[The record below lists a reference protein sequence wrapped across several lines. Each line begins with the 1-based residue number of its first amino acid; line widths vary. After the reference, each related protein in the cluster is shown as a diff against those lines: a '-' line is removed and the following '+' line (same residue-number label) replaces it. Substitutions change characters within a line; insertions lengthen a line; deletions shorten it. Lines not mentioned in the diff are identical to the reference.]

1 MRFIQPQL
9 FYLVLPVLL
18 AVIVLAV
25 YASHCRK
32 QKVRAL
38 LGNGDTD
45 PAAVKLSPPRR
56 RFRIFLLLLTMLF
69 LIAAAAR
76 PFWSSQLVP
85 FEPRGRDL
93 MVIFD
98 VSKSML
104 ATDIAPSRLEHAKFL
119 LRQLVESAPNDR
131 FGLVAFAGK
140 AYLACPLTSDSLA
153 FTQYIDELNTD
164 TVPLG
169 GTNLEAALRVAE
181 QAFKAA
187 AGGNRGILLFTD
199 GDELA
204 GNSAALVDEL
214 RKRQIPLFIVGL
226 GDPEVGAPVPEA
238 DGTLKR
244 DASGQL
250 ITSKLAE
257 TSLKKLA
264 GETGGIY
271 VRSTV
276 TDTGLAVIENR
287 IKRLDTAE
295 QQGAQRTLPIEK
307 FPLALIAAAICLV
320 LYFLLSERPLE
331 YRFSRPKS
339 AALLLL
345 PAMLFLLAGAA
356 APEKPE
362 TAPTQQPKEI
372 PVEPEPPSDPAELY
386 NLARERQIAGDEKA
400 ANLYETVIR
409 DAADRPDLQT
419 RSLYNLG
426 TGEHRNARTIAQQ
439 AVAKVKAQQLDP
451 ALEELKKAE
460 GRLKSA
466 EELYV
471 RSLEIPQLQNA
482 VPEAS
487 NNLQQLADDRKKIE
501 ELKKKIEELKKLQQ
515 QAQQQT
521 QQAQQQ
527 NQKDQQKQDQK
538 DQQKQDQQQGQ
549 DQKDQQKQ
557 DQQQGQQGQDQ
568 KDQQKQDQQ
577 QGQDQKDQQKQG
589 QQGQDQK
596 DQQKQD
602 QQQGQQGQDQKDQQ
616 KQDQQQGQQGQ
627 DQKDQQKQDQQQKSG
642 ENALDQ
648 ARKSAEEL
656 KNKADELQQ
665 QNLSKQA
672 EQARQELDK
681 AKESREQQKFD
692 EAQKHLEE
700 AMKALGGSQG
710 QDQKDQQSKDQK
722 DQQGKDQKDQQQGKD
737 QKDQQQQGKEGRQDQ
752 KEQQGE
758 EAKPEDGKMDE
769 KTAEQ
774 LLQMMADEEKG
785 LRDAIK
791 QHQRSRQPRVE
802 KDW

>member
-56 RFRIFLLLLTMLF
+56 RFRIFLLLMTMLF
-69 LIAAAAR
+69 LIVAAAR

-204 GNSAALVDEL
+204 GNSAALVNEL

-362 TAPTQQPKEI
+362 TALAQQPKEI

-471 RSLEIPQLQNA
+471 RSLEIPQLQNS

-538 DQQKQDQQQGQ
+538 DQQKQDQKDQQKQ

-577 QGQDQKDQQKQG
+577 QG

-737 QKDQQQQGKEGRQDQ
+737 QKDQQQQGKEGQQDQ

>member
-204 GNSAALVDEL
+204 GNSAALVNEL

-362 TAPTQQPKEI
+362 TAPAQQPKEI

-538 DQQKQDQQQGQ
+538 DQQKQDQKDQQKQDQQQGQ

-568 KDQQKQDQQ
+568 KDQQKQDQ
-577 QGQDQKDQQKQG
+577 
-589 QQGQDQK
+589 
-596 DQQKQD
+596 
-602 QQQGQQGQDQKDQQ
+602 
-616 KQDQQQGQQGQ
+616 QQGQ

-672 EQARQELDK
+672 EQASQELDK

>member
-38 LGNGDTD
+38 LGNGATD

-56 RFRIFLLLLTMLF
+56 RFRIFLLLMTMLF
-69 LIAAAAR
+69 LIVAAAR

-169 GTNLEAALRVAE
+169 GTNLEAGLRVAE

-204 GNSAALVDEL
+204 GNSAALVNEL

-362 TAPTQQPKEI
+362 TAPAQQPKEI

-538 DQQKQDQQQGQ
+538 DQQKQDQKDQQKQDQKDQQKQDQKDQQKQDQQQDQQGQ

-568 KDQQKQDQQ
+568 KDQQKQDQ
-577 QGQDQKDQQKQG
+577 
-589 QQGQDQK
+589 
-596 DQQKQD
+596 
-602 QQQGQQGQDQKDQQ
+602 
-616 KQDQQQGQQGQ
+616 QQGQ

-737 QKDQQQQGKEGRQDQ
+737 QKDQQQQGKEGQQDQ

>member
-204 GNSAALVDEL
+204 GNSAALVNEL

-264 GETGGIY
+264 GETGGVY

-362 TAPTQQPKEI
+362 TAPAQQPKEI

-549 DQKDQQKQ
+549 
-557 DQQQGQQGQDQ
+557 QGQDQ
-568 KDQQKQDQQ
+568 KDQQKQDQ
-577 QGQDQKDQQKQG
+577 

-616 KQDQQQGQQGQ
+616 KQDQQQGQ

-722 DQQGKDQKDQQQGKD
+722 DQQGKDQKDQQGKD
-737 QKDQQQQGKEGRQDQ
+737 QKDQQQQGKEGQQDQ

>member
-18 AVIVLAV
+18 AVSVLAV

-204 GNSAALVDEL
+204 GNSAALVNEL

-362 TAPTQQPKEI
+362 TAPAQQPKEI

-549 DQKDQQKQ
+549 
-557 DQQQGQQGQDQ
+557 QGQDQ
-568 KDQQKQDQQ
+568 KDQQKQDQ
-577 QGQDQKDQQKQG
+577 
-589 QQGQDQK
+589 
-596 DQQKQD
+596 
-602 QQQGQQGQDQKDQQ
+602 
-616 KQDQQQGQQGQ
+616 QQGQ

>member
-362 TAPTQQPKEI
+362 TAPAQQPKEI

-538 DQQKQDQQQGQ
+538 DQQKQDQ
-549 DQKDQQKQ
+549 
-557 DQQQGQQGQDQ
+557 
-568 KDQQKQDQQ
+568 
-577 QGQDQKDQQKQG
+577 
-589 QQGQDQK
+589 
-596 DQQKQD
+596 
-602 QQQGQQGQDQKDQQ
+602 
-616 KQDQQQGQQGQ
+616 
-627 DQKDQQKQDQQQKSG
+627 KDQQKQDQQQKSG

-672 EQARQELDK
+672 EQASQELDK

>member
-169 GTNLEAALRVAE
+169 GTNLEAGLRVAE

-204 GNSAALVDEL
+204 GNSAALVNEL

-362 TAPTQQPKEI
+362 TAPAQQPKEI

-538 DQQKQDQQQGQ
+538 DQQKQDQ
-549 DQKDQQKQ
+549 
-557 DQQQGQQGQDQ
+557 
-568 KDQQKQDQQ
+568 
-577 QGQDQKDQQKQG
+577 
-589 QQGQDQK
+589 K

-722 DQQGKDQKDQQQGKD
+722 DQQGKDQKDQQQ
-737 QKDQQQQGKEGRQDQ
+737 QGKEGQQDQ

-774 LLQMMADEEKG
+774 LLQIMADEEKG

>member
-204 GNSAALVDEL
+204 GNSAALVNEL

-264 GETGGIY
+264 GETGGVY

-362 TAPTQQPKEI
+362 TAPAQQPKEI

-549 DQKDQQKQ
+549 
-557 DQQQGQQGQDQ
+557 QGQDQ
-568 KDQQKQDQQ
+568 KDQQKQDQ
-577 QGQDQKDQQKQG
+577 

-616 KQDQQQGQQGQ
+616 KQDQQQGQ

-722 DQQGKDQKDQQQGKD
+722 DQQGKDQKDQQQ
-737 QKDQQQQGKEGRQDQ
+737 QGKEGQQDQ

>member
-362 TAPTQQPKEI
+362 TAPAQQPKEI

-538 DQQKQDQQQGQ
+538 DQQKQGQQGQ

-577 QGQDQKDQQKQG
+577 QGQDQKDQQKQ
-589 QQGQDQK
+589 
-596 DQQKQD
+596 D

-616 KQDQQQGQQGQ
+616 KQDQQQGQ

-672 EQARQELDK
+672 EQASQELDK

-737 QKDQQQQGKEGRQDQ
+737 QKDQQQQGEEGQQDQ

>member
-56 RFRIFLLLLTMLF
+56 RFRIFLLLMTMLF
-69 LIAAAAR
+69 LIVAAAR

-204 GNSAALVDEL
+204 GNSAALVNEL

-362 TAPTQQPKEI
+362 TAPAQQPKEI

-538 DQQKQDQQQGQ
+538 DQQKQDQQQAQ
-549 DQKDQQKQ
+549 QQNQKDQQK
-557 DQQQGQQGQDQ
+557 QDQ

-577 QGQDQKDQQKQG
+577 QGQDQKDQQKQDQ

-616 KQDQQQGQQGQ
+616 KQDQQQGQ

-672 EQARQELDK
+672 EQASQELDK

>member
-345 PAMLFLLAGAA
+345 PALLFLLAGAA

-362 TAPTQQPKEI
+362 TAPAQQPKEI

-527 NQKDQQKQDQK
+527 NQKDQQKQDQ
-538 DQQKQDQQQGQ
+538 Q
-549 DQKDQQKQ
+549 
-557 DQQQGQQGQDQ
+557 
-568 KDQQKQDQQ
+568 
-577 QGQDQKDQQKQG
+577 QG

-710 QDQKDQQSKDQK
+710 QDQKDQQ
-722 DQQGKDQKDQQQGKD
+722 GKDQKDQQQGKD
-737 QKDQQQQGKEGRQDQ
+737 QKDQQQQGKEGQQDQ

>member
-362 TAPTQQPKEI
+362 TAPAQQPKEI

-549 DQKDQQKQ
+549 
-557 DQQQGQQGQDQ
+557 QGQDQ
-568 KDQQKQDQQ
+568 KDQQKQDQ
-577 QGQDQKDQQKQG
+577 
-589 QQGQDQK
+589 
-596 DQQKQD
+596 
-602 QQQGQQGQDQKDQQ
+602 
-616 KQDQQQGQQGQ
+616 QQGQ

-672 EQARQELDK
+672 EQASQELDK

>member
-204 GNSAALVDEL
+204 GNSAALVNEL

-345 PAMLFLLAGAA
+345 PALLFLLAGAA

-362 TAPTQQPKEI
+362 TAPAQQPKEI

-527 NQKDQQKQDQK
+527 NQKDQQKQDQ
-538 DQQKQDQQQGQ
+538 QQGQQGQ

-577 QGQDQKDQQKQG
+577 QGQDQKDQQKQ
-589 QQGQDQK
+589 DQ
-596 DQQKQD
+596 
-602 QQQGQQGQDQKDQQ
+602 
-616 KQDQQQGQQGQ
+616 QQGQ

-769 KTAEQ
+769 ETAEQ

>member
-204 GNSAALVDEL
+204 GNSAALVNEL

-264 GETGGIY
+264 GETGGVY

-362 TAPTQQPKEI
+362 TAPAQQPKEI

-549 DQKDQQKQ
+549 
-557 DQQQGQQGQDQ
+557 QGQDQ

-577 QGQDQKDQQKQG
+577 QGQDQKDQQKQDQ

-616 KQDQQQGQQGQ
+616 KQDQQQGQ

-722 DQQGKDQKDQQQGKD
+722 DQQGKDQKDQQGKD
-737 QKDQQQQGKEGRQDQ
+737 QKDQQQQGKEGQQDQ

>member
-204 GNSAALVDEL
+204 GNSAALVNEL

-362 TAPTQQPKEI
+362 TAPAQQPKEI

-557 DQQQGQQGQDQ
+557 DQDQ
-568 KDQQKQDQQ
+568 KDQQKQDQ
-577 QGQDQKDQQKQG
+577 

-737 QKDQQQQGKEGRQDQ
+737 QKDQQQQGKEGQQDQ

>member
-264 GETGGIY
+264 GETGGVY

-362 TAPTQQPKEI
+362 TAPAQQPKEI

-527 NQKDQQKQDQK
+527 NQKDQQKQDQ
-538 DQQKQDQQQGQ
+538 
-549 DQKDQQKQ
+549 
-557 DQQQGQQGQDQ
+557 QQGQQGQDQ

-577 QGQDQKDQQKQG
+577 QGQDQKDQQKQ
-589 QQGQDQK
+589 DQ
-596 DQQKQD
+596 
-602 QQQGQQGQDQKDQQ
+602 QQGQDQKDQQ

-710 QDQKDQQSKDQK
+710 QDPKDQQSKDQK

-737 QKDQQQQGKEGRQDQ
+737 QKDQQQQGEEGQQDQ

>member
-226 GDPEVGAPVPEA
+226 GDPEVGSPVPEA

-264 GETGGIY
+264 GETGGVY

-362 TAPTQQPKEI
+362 TAPAQQPKEI

-527 NQKDQQKQDQK
+527 NQKDQQKQDQ
-538 DQQKQDQQQGQ
+538 Q
-549 DQKDQQKQ
+549 
-557 DQQQGQQGQDQ
+557 
-568 KDQQKQDQQ
+568 
-577 QGQDQKDQQKQG
+577 QG

-616 KQDQQQGQQGQ
+616 KQDQQQGQ

>member
-204 GNSAALVDEL
+204 GNSAALVNEL

-362 TAPTQQPKEI
+362 TAPAQQPKEI

-549 DQKDQQKQ
+549 QGQDQKDQQKQ

-577 QGQDQKDQQKQG
+577 QGQDQKDQQKQ
-589 QQGQDQK
+589 
-596 DQQKQD
+596 D

-616 KQDQQQGQQGQ
+616 KQDQQQGQ

>member
-362 TAPTQQPKEI
+362 TAPAQQPKEI

-538 DQQKQDQQQGQ
+538 DQQKQGQQGQDQKDQQKQDQQQGQ

-568 KDQQKQDQQ
+568 KDQQKQDQ
-577 QGQDQKDQQKQG
+577 
-589 QQGQDQK
+589 
-596 DQQKQD
+596 
-602 QQQGQQGQDQKDQQ
+602 
-616 KQDQQQGQQGQ
+616 QQGQ

-737 QKDQQQQGKEGRQDQ
+737 QKDQQQQGEEGQQDQ

>member
-38 LGNGDTD
+38 LGSGGTD
-45 PAAVKLSPPRR
+45 PAAVKLSPARR
-56 RFRIFLLLLTMLF
+56 RFRIFLLLLAMFF

-226 GDPEVGAPVPEA
+226 GDPEIGAPVPEA

-264 GETGGIY
+264 GETGGVY

-295 QQGAQRTLPIEK
+295 LQGAQRTLPVEK
-307 FPLALIAAAICLV
+307 FPLALIAAAVCLI

-331 YRFSRPKS
+331 YRFSRPKLT
-339 AALLLL
+339 ALLLT
-345 PAMLFLLAGAA
+345 AMLFLLTGAA
-356 APEKPE
+356 APEKTE
-362 TAPTQQPKEI
+362 TVPAQQPKEI
-372 PVEPEPPSDPAELY
+372 PVEPETPSDPAELY

-460 GRLKSA
+460 SRLRSA

-487 NNLQQLADDRKKIE
+487 SNLQQLADDRKKIE

-515 QAQQQT
+515 QARQQT

-527 NQKDQQKQDQK
+527 NQKDQQGQDQK
-538 DQQKQDQQQGQ
+538 DQPKQ
-549 DQKDQQKQ
+549 DQQKQ

-568 KDQQKQDQQ
+568 QNQSKQ
-577 QGQDQKDQQKQG
+577 
-589 QQGQDQK
+589 

-602 QQQGQQGQDQKDQQ
+602 QQQGQQGQNQHN
-616 KQDQQQGQQGQ
+616 
-627 DQKDQQKQDQQQKSG
+627 QQQKSG

-681 AKESREQQKFD
+681 AEESREQQKFD

-710 QDQKDQQSKDQK
+710 QDQKDQQ
-722 DQQGKDQKDQQQGKD
+722 GKDQKDQQQGKD
-737 QKDQQQQGKEGRQDQ
+737 QKDQQSPEGRQDQ

>member
-204 GNSAALVDEL
+204 GNSAALVNEL

-264 GETGGIY
+264 GETGGVY

-362 TAPTQQPKEI
+362 TAPAQQPKEI

-527 NQKDQQKQDQK
+527 NQKDQQKQDQ
-538 DQQKQDQQQGQ
+538 
-549 DQKDQQKQ
+549 
-557 DQQQGQQGQDQ
+557 QQGQQGQDQ

-577 QGQDQKDQQKQG
+577 QGQDQKDQQKQ
-589 QQGQDQK
+589 DQ
-596 DQQKQD
+596 
-602 QQQGQQGQDQKDQQ
+602 QQGQDQKDQQ

-722 DQQGKDQKDQQQGKD
+722 DQQGKDQKDQQQ
-737 QKDQQQQGKEGRQDQ
+737 QGKEGQQDQ

>member
-18 AVIVLAV
+18 AVSVLAV

-204 GNSAALVDEL
+204 GNSAALVNEL

-362 TAPTQQPKEI
+362 TAPAQQPKEI

-549 DQKDQQKQ
+549 DQKDQHKQ
-557 DQQQGQQGQDQ
+557 DQ
-568 KDQQKQDQQ
+568 
-577 QGQDQKDQQKQG
+577 

-616 KQDQQQGQQGQ
+616 KQDQQQGQ

-722 DQQGKDQKDQQQGKD
+722 DQQGKDQKDQQQ
-737 QKDQQQQGKEGRQDQ
+737 QGKEGQQDQ

>member
-169 GTNLEAALRVAE
+169 GTNLEAGLRVAE

-204 GNSAALVDEL
+204 GNSAALVNEL

-362 TAPTQQPKEI
+362 TAPAQQPKEI

-538 DQQKQDQQQGQ
+538 DQQKQDQ
-549 DQKDQQKQ
+549 KDQQK
-557 DQQQGQQGQDQ
+557 
-568 KDQQKQDQQ
+568 
-577 QGQDQKDQQKQG
+577 
-589 QQGQDQK
+589 QDQK

-710 QDQKDQQSKDQK
+710 QDQKDQQ
-722 DQQGKDQKDQQQGKD
+722 GKDQKDQQQGKD
-737 QKDQQQQGKEGRQDQ
+737 QKDQQQQGKEGQQDQ

-774 LLQMMADEEKG
+774 LLQIMADEEKG

>member
-56 RFRIFLLLLTMLF
+56 RFRIFLLLMTMLF
-69 LIAAAAR
+69 LIVAAAR

-204 GNSAALVDEL
+204 GNSAALVNEL

-264 GETGGIY
+264 GETGGVY

-362 TAPTQQPKEI
+362 TAPAQQPKEI

-549 DQKDQQKQ
+549 
-557 DQQQGQQGQDQ
+557 QGQDQ
-568 KDQQKQDQQ
+568 KDQQKQDQ
-577 QGQDQKDQQKQG
+577 
-589 QQGQDQK
+589 
-596 DQQKQD
+596 
-602 QQQGQQGQDQKDQQ
+602 
-616 KQDQQQGQQGQ
+616 QQGQ

-672 EQARQELDK
+672 EQASQELDK

-737 QKDQQQQGKEGRQDQ
+737 QKDQQQQGKEGQQDQ

>member
-169 GTNLEAALRVAE
+169 GTNLDAALRVAE

-204 GNSAALVDEL
+204 GNSAALVNEL

-362 TAPTQQPKEI
+362 TAPAQQPKEI

-549 DQKDQQKQ
+549 QGQDQKDQQK
-557 DQQQGQQGQDQ
+557 QDQ

-577 QGQDQKDQQKQG
+577 QGQDQKDQQKQDQ

-616 KQDQQQGQQGQ
+616 KQDQQQGQ

-672 EQARQELDK
+672 EQASQELDK

>member
-69 LIAAAAR
+69 LIAVAAR

-204 GNSAALVDEL
+204 GNSAALVNEL

-264 GETGGIY
+264 GETGGVY

-362 TAPTQQPKEI
+362 TAPAQQPKEI

-527 NQKDQQKQDQK
+527 NQKDQQKQDQ
-538 DQQKQDQQQGQ
+538 
-549 DQKDQQKQ
+549 
-557 DQQQGQQGQDQ
+557 QQGQQGQDQ

-577 QGQDQKDQQKQG
+577 QGQDQKDQQKQ
-589 QQGQDQK
+589 DQ
-596 DQQKQD
+596 
-602 QQQGQQGQDQKDQQ
+602 QQGQDQKDQQ

-710 QDQKDQQSKDQK
+710 QDPKDQQSKDQK

-737 QKDQQQQGKEGRQDQ
+737 QKDQQQQGEEGQQDQ

>member
-204 GNSAALVDEL
+204 GNSAALVNEL

-345 PAMLFLLAGAA
+345 PALLFLLAGAA

-362 TAPTQQPKEI
+362 TAPAQQPKEI

-538 DQQKQDQQQGQ
+538 DQQKQDQQQ
-549 DQKDQQKQ
+549 
-557 DQQQGQQGQDQ
+557 
-568 KDQQKQDQQ
+568 
-577 QGQDQKDQQKQG
+577 
-589 QQGQDQK
+589 
-596 DQQKQD
+596 
-602 QQQGQQGQDQKDQQ
+602 
-616 KQDQQQGQQGQ
+616 
-627 DQKDQQKQDQQQKSG
+627 KSG

-737 QKDQQQQGKEGRQDQ
+737 QKDQQQQGKEGQQDQ

-769 KTAEQ
+769 ETAEQ

>member
-226 GDPEVGAPVPEA
+226 GDPEVGSPVPEA

-264 GETGGIY
+264 GETGGVY

-362 TAPTQQPKEI
+362 TAPAQQPKEI

-527 NQKDQQKQDQK
+527 NQKDQQQ
-538 DQQKQDQQQGQ
+538 QDQQ
-549 DQKDQQKQ
+549 
-557 DQQQGQQGQDQ
+557 
-568 KDQQKQDQQ
+568 
-577 QGQDQKDQQKQG
+577 QG

-616 KQDQQQGQQGQ
+616 KQDQQQGQQGQDQKDQQKQDQQQGQ

-722 DQQGKDQKDQQQGKD
+722 DQQGKDQKDQQQ
-737 QKDQQQQGKEGRQDQ
+737 QGKEGQQDQ

>member
-345 PAMLFLLAGAA
+345 PALLFLLAGAA

-362 TAPTQQPKEI
+362 TAPAQQPKEI

-527 NQKDQQKQDQK
+527 NQKDQQKQDQ
-538 DQQKQDQQQGQ
+538 
-549 DQKDQQKQ
+549 
-557 DQQQGQQGQDQ
+557 QQGQQGQDQ
-568 KDQQKQDQQ
+568 KDQQKQDQ
-577 QGQDQKDQQKQG
+577 
-589 QQGQDQK
+589 
-596 DQQKQD
+596 
-602 QQQGQQGQDQKDQQ
+602 
-616 KQDQQQGQQGQ
+616 QQGQ

-722 DQQGKDQKDQQQGKD
+722 DQQGKDQKDQQQ
-737 QKDQQQQGKEGRQDQ
+737 QGKEGQQDQ

>member
-204 GNSAALVDEL
+204 GNSAALVNEL

-345 PAMLFLLAGAA
+345 PALLFLLAGAA

-362 TAPTQQPKEI
+362 TAPAQQPKEI

-577 QGQDQKDQQKQG
+577 QGQDQKDQQKQ
-589 QQGQDQK
+589 
-596 DQQKQD
+596 
-602 QQQGQQGQDQKDQQ
+602 
-616 KQDQQQGQQGQ
+616 
-627 DQKDQQKQDQQQKSG
+627 DQQQKSG

-737 QKDQQQQGKEGRQDQ
+737 QKDQQQQGKEGQQDQ

>member
-204 GNSAALVDEL
+204 GNSAALVNEL

-264 GETGGIY
+264 GETGGVY

-362 TAPTQQPKEI
+362 TAPAQQPKEI

-549 DQKDQQKQ
+549 
-557 DQQQGQQGQDQ
+557 QGQDQ
-568 KDQQKQDQQ
+568 KDQQKQDQ
-577 QGQDQKDQQKQG
+577 

-616 KQDQQQGQQGQ
+616 KQDQQQGQ

-737 QKDQQQQGKEGRQDQ
+737 QKDQQQQGKEGQQDQ

>member
-169 GTNLEAALRVAE
+169 GTNLEAGLRVAE

-204 GNSAALVDEL
+204 GNSAALVNEL

-362 TAPTQQPKEI
+362 TAPAQQPKEI

-549 DQKDQQKQ
+549 
-557 DQQQGQQGQDQ
+557 
-568 KDQQKQDQQ
+568 
-577 QGQDQKDQQKQG
+577 
-589 QQGQDQK
+589 
-596 DQQKQD
+596 
-602 QQQGQQGQDQKDQQ
+602 QGQDQKDQQ

-710 QDQKDQQSKDQK
+710 QDQKDQQ
-722 DQQGKDQKDQQQGKD
+722 GKDQKDQQQGKD
-737 QKDQQQQGKEGRQDQ
+737 QKDQQQQGKEGQQDQ

-774 LLQMMADEEKG
+774 LLQIMADEEKG

>member
-204 GNSAALVDEL
+204 GNSAALVNEL

-362 TAPTQQPKEI
+362 TAPPQQPKEI

-538 DQQKQDQQQGQ
+538 DQQKQDQKDQQKQDQQQGQDQKDQQKQGQ

-577 QGQDQKDQQKQG
+577 QGQDQKD
-589 QQGQDQK
+589 
-596 DQQKQD
+596 
-602 QQQGQQGQDQKDQQ
+602 QQGQDQKDQQ

-722 DQQGKDQKDQQQGKD
+722 DQQGKDQKDQQQ
-737 QKDQQQQGKEGRQDQ
+737 QGKEGQQDQ

>member
-226 GDPEVGAPVPEA
+226 GDPEVGSPVPEA

-264 GETGGIY
+264 GETGGVY

-362 TAPTQQPKEI
+362 TAPAQQPKEI

-527 NQKDQQKQDQK
+527 NQKDQQKQDQ
-538 DQQKQDQQQGQ
+538 
-549 DQKDQQKQ
+549 
-557 DQQQGQQGQDQ
+557 
-568 KDQQKQDQQ
+568 
-577 QGQDQKDQQKQG
+577 
-589 QQGQDQK
+589 
-596 DQQKQD
+596 
-602 QQQGQQGQDQKDQQ
+602 
-616 KQDQQQGQQGQ
+616 QQGQ

>member
-362 TAPTQQPKEI
+362 TAPAQQPKEI

-527 NQKDQQKQDQK
+527 NQKDQQKQDQ
-538 DQQKQDQQQGQ
+538 Q
-549 DQKDQQKQ
+549 
-557 DQQQGQQGQDQ
+557 
-568 KDQQKQDQQ
+568 
-577 QGQDQKDQQKQG
+577 QG

-672 EQARQELDK
+672 EQASQELDK

-737 QKDQQQQGKEGRQDQ
+737 QKDQQQQGKEGQQDQ
-752 KEQQGE
+752 K
-758 EAKPEDGKMDE
+758 AKPEDGKMDE

>member
-187 AGGNRGILLFTD
+187 AGGNRGLLLFTD

-204 GNSAALVDEL
+204 GNSAALVNEL

-345 PAMLFLLAGAA
+345 PALLFLLAGAA

-362 TAPTQQPKEI
+362 TAPAQQPKEI

-549 DQKDQQKQ
+549 
-557 DQQQGQQGQDQ
+557 QGQDQ
-568 KDQQKQDQQ
+568 KDQQKQDQ
-577 QGQDQKDQQKQG
+577 

-616 KQDQQQGQQGQ
+616 KQDQQQGQ

-737 QKDQQQQGKEGRQDQ
+737 QKDQQQQGKEGQQDQ

>member
-362 TAPTQQPKEI
+362 TAPAQQPKEI

-527 NQKDQQKQDQK
+527 NQKDQQK
-538 DQQKQDQQQGQ
+538 
-549 DQKDQQKQ
+549 
-557 DQQQGQQGQDQ
+557 
-568 KDQQKQDQQ
+568 
-577 QGQDQKDQQKQG
+577 
-589 QQGQDQK
+589 QDQK

>member
-362 TAPTQQPKEI
+362 TAPAQQPKEI

-538 DQQKQDQQQGQ
+538 DQQKQDQQQDQ

-577 QGQDQKDQQKQG
+577 QGQDQKDQQKQ
-589 QQGQDQK
+589 
-596 DQQKQD
+596 D

-616 KQDQQQGQQGQ
+616 KQDQQQGQ

-722 DQQGKDQKDQQQGKD
+722 DQQGKDQKDQQQ
-737 QKDQQQQGKEGRQDQ
+737 QGKEGQQDQ

>member
-204 GNSAALVDEL
+204 GNSAALVNEL

-362 TAPTQQPKEI
+362 TAPAQQPKEI

-549 DQKDQQKQ
+549 
-557 DQQQGQQGQDQ
+557 QGQDQ
-568 KDQQKQDQQ
+568 KDQQKQDQ
-577 QGQDQKDQQKQG
+577 KDQQKQDQ

-616 KQDQQQGQQGQ
+616 KQDQQQGQ

-672 EQARQELDK
+672 EQASQELDK

>member
-204 GNSAALVDEL
+204 GNSAALVNEL

-345 PAMLFLLAGAA
+345 PALLFLLAGAA

-362 TAPTQQPKEI
+362 TAPAQQPKEI

-549 DQKDQQKQ
+549 
-557 DQQQGQQGQDQ
+557 QGQDQ
-568 KDQQKQDQQ
+568 KDQQK
-577 QGQDQKDQQKQG
+577 
-589 QQGQDQK
+589 QGQDQK

-774 LLQMMADEEKG
+774 LLQMMADEEQG